1 MWNEYTSEEDSDKL
15 IKIIVEGF
23 EHILNEIEKEIR
35 EIIQIAINSRELDI
49 INRTKEELD
58 KKKRE
63 INSYDYKRINI
74 LFLGKTGVGKSTL
87 INALLKKN
95 VAKESGKGLGT
106 LDYTIY
112 NSEIWKGVNL
122 IDSRGIDLGKTMKQF
137 QKDTLK
143 YINMNKNDDNLKFI
157 DIIYYCFNCNTFEKE
172 EKELLLSIDKIYD
185 NLNIPIFFIFTQKI
199 DDDTTM
205 KKYVKEVI
213 II

>member
-1 MWNEYTSEEDSDKL
+1 MEVNIQIPLSIISSLVIQIGTIPAALLSLILNNRKYARLFLTHSFRLYKKMWNEYTSEEDSDKL

-63 INSYDYKRINI
+63 INSSDYKRINI

-87 INALLKKN
+87 INALLKKD

-106 LDYTIY
+106 LDYAIY

-122 IDSRGIDLGKTMKQF
+122 INSRGIDLGKTMK
-137 QKDTLK
+137 
-143 YINMNKNDDNLKFI
+143 
-157 DIIYYCFNCNTFEKE
+157 
-172 EKELLLSIDKIYD
+172 
-185 NLNIPIFFIFTQKI
+185 
-199 DDDTTM
+199 
-205 KKYVKEVI
+205 
-213 II
+213 